1 MRSEGQRRSQRQERR
16 TARDFGGRVQPGSGS
31 GWSRKGDVVTPLL
44 LIENKF
50 TGNNSIVLKALAL
63 QKICDEATAEG
74 RVPALVI
81 ELAGKEYVLFAKDD
95 VLELFGD
102 RMGAT

>member
-1 MRSEGQRRSQRQERR
+1 M
-16 TARDFGGRVQPGSGS
+16 QPGSGAH
-31 GWSRKGDVVTPLL
+31 WARKGDVVTPIL

-50 TGNNSIVLKALAL
+50 TGNNSITLKALAL
-63 QKICDEATAEG
+63 NKICDEATAEG

-81 ELAGKEYVLFAKDD
+81 QLGGQEYVLFTKDD

>member
-1 MRSEGQRRSQRQERR
+1 MKKTPWRRQERR
-16 TARDFGGRVQPGSGS
+16 TASDFGGRLQPGSGS
-31 GWSRKGDVVTPLL
+31 HWARKGDVVTAIL

-74 RVPALVI
+74 KVPALVI
-81 ELAGKEYVLFAKDD
+81 ELAGSEYVLFTKDD
-95 VLELFGD
+95 ALELFGD

>member
-1 MRSEGQRRSQRQERR
+1 M
-16 TARDFGGRVQPGSGS
+16 
-31 GWSRKGDVVTPLL
+31 VTPIL
-44 LIENKF
+44 LIENKY
-50 TGNNSIVLKALAL
+50 TGSKSLTLKALAL

-81 ELAGKEYVLFAKDD
+81 ELGGNEYVLFTKDD

-102 RMGAT
+102 RMGAAGLAGQQ